1 MGNVGL
7 NVADLDVALTS
18 VRDRIAKFRGQ
29 AIGEE
34 NTKHALIEPVLRAL
48 GWDVEDLDEVR
59 CEYKLKQADN
69 PVDYAFFVHG
79 NLRLFVEAKALGE
92 NLDKCAHQIMGY
104 AGVAGVVE
112 WIVLTN
118 GNEYR
123 IYNAH
128 AQVPIEQK
136 LFKRVVLASGEPDV
150 AGTLL
155 LLSKAQLQGTV
166 IDDLW
171 RQYFVDRQVKQA
183 VESLSGIEPPTDF
196 LHLIRKRVPALSL
209 TDVRQ
214 SLGRAT
220 LSLDYRAAQSA
231 PTPPAAPMSVGAGQR
246 AWATRRSNLAA
257 AASEPA
263 AEQAVQEEPLAD
275 KTPWRHVTLRDLI
288 SSGTVRLP
296 LDIEATYKGHQFTAR
311 IEADGNVTW
320 NGTTYDSLSVA
331 GGMARKSIVGTLSG
345 REYPPT
351 NGWTFWRFQDSDGRL
366 AFVDVLRQRHFA
378 R

>member
-1 MGNVGL
+1 M
-7 NVADLDVALTS
+7 
-18 VRDRIAKFRGQ
+18 
-29 AIGEE
+29 
-34 NTKHALIEPVLRAL
+34 
-48 GWDVEDLDEVR
+48 R
-59 CEYKLKQADN
+59 CEYKLKAADN

-92 NLDKCAHQIMGY
+92 NLDRWANTIMGY

-112 WIVLTN
+112 WIVLTD

-128 AQVPIEQK
+128 AQVPIAQK
-136 LFKRVVLASGEPDV
+136 LFKRVVLASDEPDV
-150 AGTLL
+150 QATLL

-183 VESLSGIEPPTDF
+183 VEGLSGIEPASDF
-196 LHLIRKRVPALSL
+196 LRLIRRRVSALSL
-209 TDVRQ
+209 ADVRQ

-220 LSLDYRAAQSA
+220 LSLDYRAAQPA
-231 PTPPAAPMSVGAGQR
+231 LTPPAGRKTPVPPVAGAT
-246 AWATRRSNLAA
+246 AV
-257 AASEPA
+257 PI
-263 AEQAVQEEPLAD
+263 EQSADSD
-275 KTPWRHVTLRDLI
+275 KTPWRHVTLADLI

-351 NGWTFWRFQDSDGRL
+351 NGWTFWRLKDSDGRL

>member
-1 MGNVGL
+1 MN
-7 NVADLDVALTS
+7 DLETITNS

-92 NLDKCAHQIMGY
+92 NLDKWASQIMGY

-112 WIVLTN
+112 WIVLTD

-128 AQVPIEQK
+128 AQVPVNQK
-136 LFKRVVLASGEPDV
+136 LFRRIVLASGEPDV
-150 AGTLL
+150 LATIS

-183 VESLSGIEPPTDF
+183 VASLSGIEPPADF
-196 LHLIRKRVPALSL
+196 LRLIRKRVPALSL

-231 PTPPAAPMSVGAGQR
+231 STPPPAPIPASAGQR
-246 AWATRRSNLAA
+246 AWATRRRNLAA
-257 AASEPA
+257 GTAAGEGEPA
-263 AEQAVQEEPLAD
+263 APEEPLAD
-275 KTPWRHVTLRDLI
+275 KTPWRHVTIGDLI

-296 LDIEATYKGHQFTAR
+296 LEIETTYKGHPLTAR

-320 NGTTYDSLSVA
+320 NGATYDSLSTA
-331 GGMARKSIVGTLSG
+331 AGMARKSIVGAPPG
-345 REYPPT
+345 REYPQT
-351 NGWTFWRFQDSDGRL
+351 NGWTFWHFRDEDGRL
-366 AFVDVLRQRHFA
+366 VFVDALRQRHFA

>member
-1 MGNVGL
+1 MN
-7 NVADLDVALTS
+7 DLETILTS
-18 VRDRIAKFRGQ
+18 VRDRIAKFRGH

-69 PVDYAFFVHG
+69 PVDYAIFVHG

-112 WIVLTN
+112 WIVLTD

-128 AQVPIEQK
+128 AQVPVEQK
-136 LFKRVVLASGEPDV
+136 LFKRVVLASGEPDI
-150 AGTLL
+150 GSTLL

-183 VESLSGIEPPTDF
+183 VETLSGLEPPIDF

-220 LSLDYRAAQSA
+220 LSLDYRAAQLA
-231 PTPPAAPMSVGAGQR
+231 PPPAAPIPVGAGQR
-246 AWATRRSNLAA
+246 AWATRRGNLAA
-257 AASEPA
+257 ETAAVEAERA
-263 AEQAVQEEPLAD
+263 APEGPLED
-275 KTPWRHVTLRDLI
+275 KTPWRHVTLGDLT
-288 SSGTVRLP
+288 SSGTVQLP
-296 LDIEATYKGHQFTAR
+296 LDIEATYKGQQFTAR
-311 IEADGNVTW
+311 VEADGNVTW

-351 NGWTFWRFQDSDGRL
+351 NGWTFWRFKDSDGRL

>member
-1 MGNVGL
+1 MGNVGGTVL
-7 NVADLDVALTS
+7 DLEQTLVT

-34 NTKHALIEPVLRAL
+34 NTKHALIEPVLKAL

-92 NLDKCAHQIMGY
+92 NLDKGAHQIMGY

-128 AQVPIEQK
+128 AQVPVEQK
-136 LFKRVVLASGEPDV
+136 LFKRVVLASGEPDIL
-150 AGTLL
+150 GTLL

-196 LHLIRKRVPALSL
+196 LHLVRKRVPALSL

-231 PTPPAAPMSVGAGQR
+231 PPPAAPIPAGAGQR
-246 AWATRRSNLAA
+246 AWATRRGNLAA
-257 AASEPA
+257 ETAAVEAERA
-263 AEQAVQEEPLAD
+263 APEEPLAD
-275 KTPWRHVTLRDLI
+275 KTPWRHV
-288 SSGTVRLP
+288 
-296 LDIEATYKGHQFTAR
+296 
-311 IEADGNVTW
+311 
-320 NGTTYDSLSVA
+320 
-331 GGMARKSIVGTLSG
+331 
-345 REYPPT
+345 
-351 NGWTFWRFQDSDGRL
+351 
-366 AFVDVLRQRHFA
+366 
-378 R
+378 

>member
-1 MGNVGL
+1 MN
-7 NVADLDVALTS
+7 DLAAAVVH
-18 VRDRIAKFRGQ
+18 VRDRIAKHRGE

-59 CEYKLKQADN
+59 CEYRLKQADN
-69 PVDYAFFVHG
+69 PVDYALFVHG

-92 NLDKCAHQIMGY
+92 NLDKWASQIMGY

-112 WIVLTN
+112 WIVLTD

-128 AQVPIEQK
+128 AQVPVHQK
-136 LFKRVVLASGEPDV
+136 LFKRVVLAADEPDV
-150 AGTLL
+150 LGTLV

-183 VESLSGIEPPTDF
+183 VESLSGVEPPADF
-196 LHLIRKRVPALSL
+196 LRLIHKRVPALSL
-209 TDVRQ
+209 SDVRQ

-220 LSLDYRAAQSA
+220 LALDYRGAQPV
-231 PTPPAAPMSVGAGQR
+231 PTVSAGQKPPVR
-246 AWATRRSNLAA
+246 PTGGQAG
-257 AASEPA
+257 EPIDQPA
-263 AEQAVQEEPLAD
+263 GPD
-275 KTPWRHVTLRDLI
+275 KTPWRRVTLRDLI
-288 SSGTVRLP
+288 ASGTIQLP
-296 LDIEATYKGHQFTAR
+296 LDLETTYKSHPLTAR
-311 IEADGNVTW
+311 IETDGAVTW
-320 NGTTYDSLSVA
+320 NGTPYDSLSTA
-331 GGMARKSIVGTLSG
+331 GGMARKSVIGAPPG
-345 REYPPT
+345 REYPQT
-351 NGWTFWRFQDSDGRL
+351 NGWTFWRFRDADGHL
-366 AFVDVLRQRHFA
+366 VFVDVLRQRHFE

>member
-1 MGNVGL
+1 MNDLQTIL
-7 NVADLDVALTS
+7 NS

-34 NTKHALIEPVLRAL
+34 NTKHALIEPVLRGL

-92 NLDKCAHQIMGY
+92 NLDKGAHQIMGY

-112 WIVLTN
+112 WIVLTD

-136 LFKRVVLASGEPDV
+136 LFKRVVLTSGEPDI

-183 VESLSGIEPPTDF
+183 VESLSGIEPATDF
-196 LHLIRKRVPALSL
+196 LHLIRKRVPALSVS
-209 TDVRQ
+209 DVRQ

-220 LSLDYRAAQSA
+220 LTLDYRAAQ
-231 PTPPAAPMSVGAGQR
+231 PTPTLSSGRKTPVPPAADTTVV
-246 AWATRRSNLAA
+246 TV
-257 AASEPA
+257 
-263 AEQAVQEEPLAD
+263 EQSSSTD
-275 KTPWRHVTLRDLI
+275 KTPWRHVTLQDLI
-288 SSGTVRLP
+288 SSGTVLLP
-296 LDIEATYKGHQFTAR
+296 LDIEVTYKGQRLTAR
-311 IEADGNVTW
+311 IEPAGNVTW
-320 NGTTYDSLSVA
+320 NGTTYDSLSIA
-331 GGMARKSIVGTLSG
+331 GAMAKKSIVGAPPG
-345 REYPPT
+345 REFPPT
-351 NGWTFWRFQDSDGRL
+351 NGWTFWRFKDSDGRL

-378 R
+378 P

>member
-7 NVADLDVALTS
+7 NVADLEIALAS

-136 LFKRVVLASGEPDV
+136 LFKRVVLASGEPDI

-231 PTPPAAPMSVGAGQR
+231 PTPPAAPMPAGAGQR
-246 AWATRRSNLAA
+246 AWATRRNNLAA
-257 AASEPA
+257 ETAAVEAERA
-263 AEQAVQEEPLAD
+263 APEEPLED
-275 KTPWRHVTLRDLI
+275 KTPWRHVTLGDLI
-288 SSGTVRLP
+288 LSGTVRLP
-296 LDIEATYKGHQFTAR
+296 LDIEVTYKGQRLTAR
-311 IEADGNVTW
+311 IEPDGNVTW
-320 NGTTYDSLSVA
+320 NGATYDSLSIA
-331 GGMARKSIVGTLSG
+331 GGMARKSIVGAPPG

-351 NGWTFWRFQDSDGRL
+351 NGWTFWRFHDSDGRL
-366 AFVDVLRQRHFA
+366 AFVDALRQRHFA

>member
-7 NVADLDVALTS
+7 NVADLDVALSS
-18 VRDRIAKFRGQ
+18 VRERITKFRGQ
-29 AIGEE
+29 SIGEE

-59 CEYKLKQADN
+59 CEYKLKAADN

-92 NLDKCAHQIMGY
+92 NLDKWASQIMGY

-112 WIVLTN
+112 WIVLTD

-128 AQVPIEQK
+128 AQVPVIQK
-136 LFKRVVLASGEPDV
+136 LFRRVVVASDDKDV
-150 AGTLL
+150 HSTLL

-183 VESLSGIEPPTDF
+183 VEGLSGIEPASDF
-196 LHLIRKRVPALSL
+196 LRLIRKRVPALSAA
-209 TDVRQ
+209 DVRQ

-220 LSLDYRAAQSA
+220 LSLDYRAA
-231 PTPPAAPMSVGAGQR
+231 PPAPVPPIGRRTPVQPAVVASVAATEAPG
-246 AWATRRSNLAA
+246 
-257 AASEPA
+257 P
-263 AEQAVQEEPLAD
+263 D
-275 KTPWRHVTLRDLI
+275 KTPWRHVTLADLI
-288 SSGTVRLP
+288 SSGMVRLP
-296 LDIEATYKGHQFTAR
+296 LDIETTYKGHLLTAR

-320 NGTTYDSLSVA
+320 NGTAYDSLSVA
-331 GGMARKSIVGTLSG
+331 GGMARKSIVGAPPG

-351 NGWTFWRFQDSDGRL
+351 NGWTFWRFRDADGRL
-366 AFVDVLRQRHFA
+366 AFVDVLRQRCSA

>member
-1 MGNVGL
+1 M
-7 NVADLDVALTS
+7 ADLDIALAS

-128 AQVPIEQK
+128 AQVPVEQK
-136 LFKRVVLASGEPDV
+136 LFKRIVLASGEPDA

-183 VESLSGIEPPTDF
+183 VESLSGLEPPTDF

-214 SLGRAT
+214 SLGRAS
-220 LSLDYRAAQSA
+220 LSLDYRAAQPS
-231 PTPPAAPMSVGAGQR
+231 PTVATDRKTPVQPTAGTAAVTIEQPAS
-246 AWATRRSNLAA
+246 
-257 AASEPA
+257 
-263 AEQAVQEEPLAD
+263 AD

-288 SSGTVRLP
+288 SSGMVRLP
-296 LDIEATYKGHQFTAR
+296 LDIETTYRGHELVAR

-320 NGTTYDSLSVA
+320 NGATYDSLSTA
-331 GGMARKSIVGTLSG
+331 AGMARKSIVGAPPG
-345 REYPPT
+345 REYPQT
-351 NGWTFWRFQDSDGRL
+351 NGWTFWRFHDSDGRL
-366 AFVDVLRQRHFA
+366 AFVDELRQRHFA